1 MPGSSAA
8 VPPAETP
15 PEPPVAVWRVLR
27 RPLRFLGSWW
37 PWRCWA
43 YLGGGWALG
52 YGVLCAL
59 VLLLGLGV
67 LLAVAGIGL
76 VLLVG
81 AVAGAVPLGELERRR
96 LRWVEPEPVGDP
108 HTSLAGAGA
117 AAWLRTRLRERATW
131 REFGY
136 ALLFGAVFG
145 AAGFG
150 VLALLALS
158 LMLAAAPVIVWA
170 LAPEPVML
178 IPGRA
183 VAGPLEALGGTAVG
197 LAGLVLAAYAG
208 ALIAGAQVK
217 TARLLLG
224 PREED
229 ARVLELTRSR
239 VRLVE
244 AFEAERRRIERDL
257 HDGAQQQLVALS
269 MTLGLAERELR
280 RAAAALPAPG
290 ARPAPADGSTPTGQP
305 VPDTGAPATLPAP
318 GAHAPTGEPTPDTHA
333 PTALPAPGAHAPTG
347 QPTPDTHAPTALPAP
362 GTGGPA
368 GLPAPPPGGSP
379 AGPFAGGPVAGGLPG
394 WKDAPA
400 GGVPPVESAAVL
412 VRRARGEAK
421 LALSQLRDL
430 VRGMHPQ
437 VLTDH
442 GLAAA
447 VAEVALR
454 HPVPVTVDLEVPR
467 LPEPV
472 EVTAYFT
479 VTEALANAAKHSGA
493 SRVAVAARVEGDR
506 LTLTITDDGR
516 GGADPG
522 AGAGLAGL
530 ADRVAMLRGRLTVSS
545 PVGGPTRLRVEVP
558 CSG

>member
-1 MPGSSAA
+1 MPVSDSPL
-8 VPPAETP
+8 VS
-15 PEPPVAVWRVLR
+15 PVAVWGVMR
-27 RPLRFLGSWW
+27 RPWRFLGSLW

-43 YLGGGWALG
+43 YLGSGFPLG
-52 YGVLCAL
+52 YAVLVAL
-59 VLLLGLGV
+59 VLLVGLGL
-67 LLAVAGIGL
+67 LLAVAGLGL
-76 VLLVG
+76 LLLLA

-96 LRWVEPEPVGDP
+96 LRWVEPAPVADP

-136 ALLFGAVFG
+136 AVLLGAVFG

-150 VLALLALS
+150 VLTLLAFS
-158 LMLAAAPVIVWA
+158 LILVAAPVIVWA

-178 IPGRA
+178 IPGQA
-183 VAGPLEALGGTAVG
+183 VAGPLEALGGTAAG

-208 ALIAGAQVK
+208 ALITGAQVK
-217 TARLLLG
+217 AARLLLG

-229 ARVLELTRSR
+229 GRVLELTRSR

-269 MTLGLAERELR
+269 MTLGLAELRLR
-280 RAAAALPAPG
+280 RIPEAA
-290 ARPAPADGSTPTGQP
+290 
-305 VPDTGAPATLPAP
+305 
-318 GAHAPTGEPTPDTHA
+318 E
-333 PTALPAPGAHAPTG
+333 
-347 QPTPDTHAPTALPAP
+347 
-362 GTGGPA
+362 
-368 GLPAPPPGGSP
+368 
-379 AGPFAGGPVAGGLPG
+379 
-394 WKDAPA
+394 
-400 GGVPPVESAAVL
+400 AAVL
-412 VRRARGEAK
+412 VGRGRAEAR
-421 LALSQLRDL
+421 LALEQLRDL
-430 VRGMHPQ
+430 VRGIHPQ
-437 VLTDH
+437 VLSDH

-454 HPVPVTVDLEVPR
+454 HPVPVTVELAHLPR

-472 EVTAYFT
+472 ETTAYFT

-493 SRVAVAARVEGDR
+493 SHVGVAGRIEGDR
-506 LTLTITDDGR
+506 LTLTVTDDGR

-530 ADRVAMLRGRLTVSS
+530 ADRVAMLQGRLMVSS
-545 PVGGPTRLRVEVP
+545 PVGGPTELRVEVP

>member
-1 MPGSSAA
+1 M
-8 VPPAETP
+8 
-15 PEPPVAVWRVLR
+15 AVWRALR

-37 PWRCWA
+37 PLRCWA
-43 YLGGGWALG
+43 YLGSGFVLG

-59 VLLLGLGV
+59 ALLLGLGV

-76 VLLVG
+76 VLLAG
-81 AVAGAVPLGELERRR
+81 ALAGAVPLGELERRR
-96 LRWVEPEPVGDP
+96 LRWAEPEPVADP

-117 AAWLRTRLRERATW
+117 GAWLRTRLRERATW

-136 ALLFGAVFG
+136 ALLFGPVFG

-158 LMLAAAPVIVWA
+158 LLLVVSPVIVWA

-178 IPGRA
+178 VPGEA

-197 LAGLVLAAYAG
+197 LAGLVLAAYAA
-208 ALIAGAQVK
+208 ALVTGAQVK
-217 TARLLLG
+217 TARVLLG

-269 MTLGLAERELR
+269 MTLGLAELELR
-280 RAAAALPAPG
+280 RAAG
-290 ARPAPADGSTPTGQP
+290 AEG
-305 VPDTGAPATLPAP
+305 
-318 GAHAPTGEPTPDTHA
+318 
-333 PTALPAPGAHAPTG
+333 
-347 QPTPDTHAPTALPAP
+347 
-362 GTGGPA
+362 
-368 GLPAPPPGGSP
+368 
-379 AGPFAGGPVAGGLPG
+379 AGGPTGAGG
-394 WKDAPA
+394 A
-400 GGVPPVESAAVL
+400 GGVTRAGGAGGATRAGGADPAAVL
-412 VRRARGEAK
+412 VRRAREEAK
-421 LALSQLRDL
+421 LALAQLRDL

-454 HPVPVTVDLEVPR
+454 HPVPVTVDLQVPR

-493 SRVAVAARVEGDR
+493 SRVSVAGRVEGGR
-506 LTLTITDDGR
+506 LTLTVTDDGR

>member
-1 MPGSSAA
+1 MSAITA
-8 VPPAETP
+8 PLPA
-15 PEPPVAVWRVLR
+15 PPVVVWEVAR

-43 YLGGGWALG
+43 YLGGGFLLG
-52 YGVLCAL
+52 YPVLVAL
-59 VLLLGLGV
+59 VLLTGLGV
-67 LLAVAGIGL
+67 LLAVTGVGL
-76 VLLVG
+76 LLLT
-81 AVAGAVPLGELERRR
+81 AALAGAVPLGELERNR
-96 LRWVEPEPVGDP
+96 LRWVDPEPVPDP

-117 AAWLRTRLRERATW
+117 AAWLRTRLRERATR

-136 ALLFGAVFG
+136 AALLGTVFG
-145 AAGFG
+145 AAGFA
-150 VLALLALS
+150 VLALVAFS
-158 LMLAAAPVIVWA
+158 LLLVASPAVVWA

-178 IPGRA
+178 VPGRA
-183 VAGPLEALGGTAVG
+183 VSGPLEALGGTAAG

-224 PREED
+224 PRGED
-229 ARVLELTRSR
+229 GRVLELTRSR

-269 MTLGLAERELR
+269 MTLGLAEMRLR
-280 RAAAALPAPG
+280 GIPEAAPAAAL
-290 ARPAPADGSTPTGQP
+290 
-305 VPDTGAPATLPAP
+305 V
-318 GAHAPTGEPTPDTHA
+318 
-333 PTALPAPGAHAPTG
+333 
-347 QPTPDTHAPTALPAP
+347 
-362 GTGGPA
+362 
-368 GLPAPPPGGSP
+368 
-379 AGPFAGGPVAGGLPG
+379 
-394 WKDAPA
+394 
-400 GGVPPVESAAVL
+400 
-412 VRRARGEAK
+412 ARGRDEAK
-421 LALSQLRDL
+421 LALEQLRDL
-430 VRGMHPQ
+430 VRGIHPQ

-454 HPVPVTVDLEVPR
+454 HPVPVTVDLAHLPR

-472 EVTAYFT
+472 ETTAYFT

-493 SRVAVAARVEGDR
+493 SRVGVAGRVEGDR
-506 LTLTITDDGR
+506 LTLTISDDGR

-545 PVGGPTRLRVEVP
+545 PLGGPTELRVEVP
-558 CSG
+558 CSE